1 MGIGMGTGGH
11 EANGGEGERVT
22 REASERRRGEGNRS
36 EMKVETGE
44 TREDVGR
51 SRQGREAC

>member
-1 MGIGMGTGGH
+1 MGTGGD
-11 EANGGEGERVT
+11 EVNGGEGERVT

-51 SRQGREAC
+51 SRQGREAW